1 MTIILQPSIRLLCG
15 MITVDPSNL
24 SAVKVQAI
32 LQAAVAPRPIA
43 FASTVNAGGQVNLSP
58 FSFFNVFSASPPIL
72 IFSPARRVR
81 DNTTKHTLDN
91 VLAVPEVVIS
101 VVSYAMVQQMSLA
114 STEYPAGVNEF
125 EKAGFTMLPS
135 QSVKPPCVKEA
146 PVNFECTVEQVI
158 ALGDQGGAGN
168 LVICKVQRIHMA
180 DWALNDE
187 QQLDQNKLDLVA
199 RLGGNWYCRASGDAL
214 FEVEK
219 PLSTLGVGV
228 DQIPQA
234 FRLSP
239 ILSGNHLGRLGNVE
253 QVPDAAAVKEF
264 VSSGEREI
272 LLQQHAYSDFAEHRT
287 VAQLVDRGAMLEAWK
302 LMLSSD

>member
-1 MTIILQPSIRLLCG
+1 
-15 MITVDPSNL
+15 MITVDPSTL
-24 SAVKVQAI
+24 STVKVQAI

-43 FASTVNAGGQVNLSP
+43 FASTVNAQGQINLSP

-125 EKAGFTMLPS
+125 EKAGFTMMPS
-135 QSVKPPCVKEA
+135 QSIKPPCVKEA

-168 LVICKVQRIHMA
+168 LVLCKVQRIHMA
-180 DWALNDE
+180 DWALNAD
-187 QQLDQNKLDLVA
+187 QQVDQHKLDLVA

-219 PLSTLGVGV
+219 PLTTLGIGV
-228 DQIPQA
+228 DQIPQS
-234 FRLSP
+234 FRNSP
-239 ILSGNHLGRLGNVE
+239 VLTGNQLGRLGNVE
-253 QVPDAAAVKEF
+253 ALPDAEVLKDF
-264 VSSGEREI
+264 IQSGEREL
-272 LLQQHAYSDFAEHRT
+272 LLQAEKDSDFAEHRA
-287 VAQLVDRGAMLEAWK
+287 VAHLVEQGMIADAWK
-302 LMLSSD
+302 LMLTAG

>member
-1 MTIILQPSIRLLCG
+1 
-15 MITVDPSNL
+15 MISVDPSTL
-24 SAVKVQAI
+24 STVKVQAI

-43 FASTVNAGGQVNLSP
+43 FASTVNAQGQVNLSP
-58 FSFFNVFSASPPIL
+58 FSFFNVFSAAPPIL

-101 VVSYAMVQQMSLA
+101 VVSFGMVQQMSLS

-125 EKAGFTMLPS
+125 EKSGFTMMPS
-135 QSVKPPCVKEA
+135 QVIKPPCVKEA

-158 ALGDQGGAGN
+158 SLGDQGGAGN
-168 LVICKVQRIHMA
+168 LILSKVQRIHMA
-180 DWALNDE
+180 DWALNAD
-187 QQLDQNKLDLVA
+187 QQLDQHKLDLVA

-228 DQIPQA
+228 DRIPQS
-234 FRLSP
+234 FRNSP
-239 ILSGNHLGRLGNVE
+239 VLTGNQLGRLGNVE
-253 QVPDAAAVKEF
+253 SLPDSDALKEF
-264 VSSGEREI
+264 IQSGEREL
-272 LLQQHAYSDFAEHRT
+272 LLQAEKDSDFAEHR
-287 VAQLVDRGAMLEAWK
+287 VVMHLVKQGMIAEAWK
-302 LMLSSD
+302 VMLTAD